1 MFTTSALTKNIRKRL
16 PQLYKDTHLLWSM
29 FYWHQSW
36 YGNKMIPLRFLLSFV
51 FLSNMR
57 FFQKLL
63 NGACFSLSCLDLWQS
78 LNKFY
83 ESSLAIFWNKVLS
96 VIKTVNNH
104 TVDIKGLEM
113 QFYLIVVWF
122 HLKLCIKK
130 EADCFGWLWQRR
142 IWLDYVQLLFWPF
155 LVCNLVHTY
164 KFRGNLKTAQ

>member
-1 MFTTSALTKNIRKRL
+1 MFTMSTLTKISEKGYHSYIRIK
-16 PQLYKDTHLLWSM
+16 KLLWSM
-29 FYWHQSW
+29 FYWHQSCH
-36 YGNKMIPLRFLLSFV
+36 GNKMLPLHFLLSFV

-57 FFQKLL
+57 FFHKLRK
-63 NGACFSLSCLDLWQS
+63 GACFSLSCLDLWQS

-104 TVDIKGLEM
+104 TVDIEGLEM

-142 IWLDYVQLLFWPF
+142 IWLDYVQLLSWPLIWNRSIMF
-155 LVCNLVHTY
+155 F
-164 KFRGNLKTAQ
+164 K